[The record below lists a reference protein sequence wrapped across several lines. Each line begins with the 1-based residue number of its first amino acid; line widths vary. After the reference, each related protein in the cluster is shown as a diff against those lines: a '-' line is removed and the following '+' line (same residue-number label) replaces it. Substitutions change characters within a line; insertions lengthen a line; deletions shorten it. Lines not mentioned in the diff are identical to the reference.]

1 MVKPINSEMF
11 GIKTLEERIAER
23 FDDLQ
28 HAREEQDGPSFDA
41 LVRTIEVLLMGRPE
55 VYQELMYYKNDLGA
69 ALKSRYQE
77 IQKAADNAEDI
88 VQHDAILKKY
98 GKEAEWNFRERYEEI
113 MMQMMTKGNL
123 VVYTNPPRVRIQSQP
138 KPEENLETN
147 ETTSQSNVSIEEEPK
162 PKPKNPPTTKT
173 KRKTLAEQIEE
184 AKETE
189 KLTNHKFI
197 T

>member
-55 VYQELMYYKNDLGA
+55 VYQELMYYKNDLGT

-98 GKEAEWNFRERYEEI
+98 GQEAEWSFRERYEEI

-123 VVYTNPPRVRIQSQP
+123 VVYTNPPRVRIQQQPQSQP
-138 KPEENLETN
+138 EDNLETD
-147 ETTSQSNVSIEEEPK
+147 ESNVSIEKEPEPK
-162 PKPKNPPTTKT
+162 PKTPPTTKT

-184 AKETE
+184 AKKTNDP
-189 KLTNHKFI
+189 LTKHKFI